1 MKCICLKKQHVM
13 VAADM
18 KLKDT
23 SSLEDKLWQTQAAH
37 SKAETSLC
45 QQRSV

>member
-23 SSLEDKLWQTQAAH
+23 SSLDDKLRQTQEAY
-37 SKAETSLC
+37 SKAETSLF